1 MRRGF
6 LSLLVAGAISVCV
19 LAQDTPA
26 GFGAAS
32 FARIGIDARPLA
44 MGGTGVA
51 INTGMPVPY
60 YNPARLAA
68 AGPFAAGGMYS
79 EPYGQDLG
87 VSFQSLAALGR
98 FGTQSGSSAGVGVA
112 LTWIEMKI
120 DDIPVW
126 DEDTPGEVSLFT
138 ATSSLYLWSA
148 ALSVGSDVAVGVTV
162 KAYRERILEGRGS
175 GIGFDIGALATLEVE
190 GIPLSIGVNAMDL
203 GSSNV
208 RWQGTTGEPD
218 NFVPWVNKL
227 GVSAGLFE
235 GIALLALDFDW
246 AVGRPAREQKIHLGI
261 EANPIGPLFLR
272 AGWSGDLEGSDRK
285 LSAGLGVEFF
295 DSFRLDYAYVPP
307 RAVFG
312 TGHFLSLHVSL
323 PFSEEW
329 LGQR

>member
-1 MRRGF
+1 MRRVF
-6 LSLLVAGAISVCV
+6 LSLLVAGAVSVCA
-19 LAQDTPA
+19 LSQDVPA

-51 INTGMPVPY
+51 INTGMPIPY

-87 VSFQSLAALGR
+87 VSFQSLSALGR
-98 FGTQSGSSAGVGVA
+98 FATQTGSSVGIGVA
-112 LTWIEMKI
+112 LTWIQMKI

-126 DEDTPGEVSLFT
+126 DEDSPGEVSLFT
-138 ATSSLYLWSA
+138 ATSSLYLLSA
-148 ALSVGSDVAVGVTV
+148 ALSVGSDVAVGMTA
-162 KAYRERILEGRGS
+162 KIYRERILEGRGN
-175 GIGFDIGALATLEVE
+175 GIGLDIGAVATLEVE
-190 GIPLSIGVNAMDL
+190 GIPLTVGVNAMDL
-203 GSSNV
+203 GSTNV

-227 GVSAGLFE
+227 GVTAGLLE

-246 AVGRPAREQKIHLGI
+246 AVGRPAREQKVHLGI

-272 AGWSGDLEGSDRK
+272 AGWSGDLEGSDSK

-329 LGQR
+329 LGQ

>member
-1 MRRGF
+1 MRRAL
-6 LSLLVAGAISVCV
+6 LSLLVAGAVSVCA
-19 LAQDTPA
+19 LSQDVPA

-51 INTGMPVPY
+51 INTGMPIPY
-60 YNPARLAA
+60 YNPARLAT

-87 VSFQSLAALGR
+87 ISFQSLSALGR
-98 FGTQSGSSAGVGVA
+98 FAIQTGSSSGIGVA
-112 LTWIEMKI
+112 LTWIQMKI

-148 ALSVGSDVAVGVTV
+148 ALSVDPDVAVGVTAKV
-162 KAYRERILEGRGS
+162 YRERILEGRGS

-190 GIPLSIGVNAMDL
+190 GIPLSVGVNAMDL
-203 GSSNV
+203 GRTNV

-235 GIALLALDFDW
+235 GIALVALDFDW
-246 AVGRPAREQKIHLGI
+246 AVGRPAREQKVHLGV
-261 EANPIGPLFLR
+261 EANPIGPFFIR
-272 AGWSGDLEGSDRK
+272 AGWSGDLEGSDSN

-295 DSFRLDYAYVPP
+295 DSFRLDYAYVPA